1 VGFASKL
8 LQVNLGVGLI
18 TAACSAAATSCPS
31 SGKTLA
37 QLRRA
42 AEISSPALLLAVFAL
57 IQARGSAVDLLS
69 WAGLFASTVS
79 VVLGTVV
86 SALWPVLGAGVAE
99 TNGNAELDADLHS
112 YGASR
117 GARAVSSLRAL
128 GQTSLIVSCL
138 PASLQLSCASVLV
151 RLALLSDTLGAF
163 AHAMAIKPGT
173 SRLLAAQQDAERM
186 LTLAPV
192 LGALAL
198 LDHIAWGSAP
208 PISAPV
214 QPILYCTVACLILV
228 NLVFLMR
235 KCFDCGVVDCPRSAE
250 FDIRFG
256 GADHGSSLHVEPFRQ
271 LTVLILYAALVLSG
285 FRVFTGFFTVEISTT
300 GFAISW
306 AEPFVATAALLSSL
320 CTTVYLGDYVSAQL
334 FEKPLVNDQV
344 ATTNGDAEAEVRI
357 MEKMKAIT
365 MPTQGIT
372 LALIATHVTTT
383 SYVKL
388 DPLDAMLFSLP
399 LKYGFLL
406 TAAAVFLQVAVLMV
420 FVAFSG
426 GTTPSFDGI
435 GTAKLDIGSKGDNT
449 AAMFLQVTAVF
460 LLEGGLFL
468 GMASLGVSLWLLVS
482 LPVVPFVVLFMPPE
496 FFQGLWS
503 TLRFCFS
510 VVLKVLS
517 TMWSWIDSVITQRRL
532 AQEAASA
539 QQAKEKAAR
548 LEAEIAAQAT
558 TQAPSKA
565 SNNSGP
571 ASKVPFKKGKKK
583 F

>member
-1 VGFASKL
+1 MGFASKL

-57 IQARGSAVDLLS
+57 IQARGAAVDLLS

-86 SALWPVLGAGVAE
+86 SALWPVLGAGAIE
-99 TNGNAELDADLHS
+99 TNGNADVDADLHS

-128 GQTSLIVSCL
+128 GQTSLIVSCM

-151 RLALLSDTLGAF
+151 RLALLSDTLGAL
-163 AHAMAIKPGT
+163 AHAMAINPNT

-198 LDHIAWGSAP
+198 LDHIAWGSASP
-208 PISAPV
+208 LSAPV

-235 KCFDCGVVDCPRSAE
+235 KCLDFGVVDSARSAE
-250 FDIRFG
+250 FDICFV
-256 GADHGSSLHVEPFRQ
+256 GADNGASLHVEPFRQ
-271 LTVLILYAALVLSG
+271 LTVLILYAALFLSG
-285 FRVFTGFFTVEISTT
+285 CRVVTGFFTLEVSTA

-306 AEPFVATAALLSSL
+306 AEPFVATAALLSGLS
-320 CTTVYLGDYVSAQL
+320 TAVYLGDYVSAQL
-334 FEKPLVNDQV
+334 FEQPTDNEQ
-344 ATTNGDAEAEVRI
+344 VRI

-365 MPTQGIT
+365 MPTQGVT
-372 LALIATHVTTT
+372 MALIATHVTTT
-383 SYVKL
+383 SYIKL
-388 DPLDAMLFSLP
+388 DPLDAMLSSLP

-406 TAAAVFLQVAVLMV
+406 TAAAVFLQVMFLVVFAVC
-420 FVAFSG
+420 SG
-426 GTTPSFDGI
+426 GTTPTFDGI
-435 GTAKLDIGSKGDNT
+435 GTVQWDAGPKSENK
-449 AAMFLQVTAVF
+449 AAMWLQVTVVA
-460 LLEGGLFL
+460 LLEGGLLL
-468 GMASLGVSLWLLVS
+468 GVASLGVSLWLLVCI
-482 LPVVPFVVLFMPPE
+482 PVFPFVILFMPPE
-496 FFQGLWS
+496 FCQGLWI
-503 TLRFCFS
+503 TLRFCVS
-510 VVLKVLS
+510 AVMKILG
-517 TMWSWIDSVITQRRL
+517 TMWSWLDSFMTQRRL
-532 AQEAASA
+532 AQEASSA
-539 QQAKEKAAR
+539 QQATEKAAQ
-548 LEAEIAAQAT
+548 LEAEMAAQVRA
-558 TQAPSKA
+558 QAPSKA
-565 SNNSGP
+565 SNNSG
-571 ASKVPFKKGKKK
+571 ATSKAPFKKGKKK
-583 F
+583 S